1 LFAWCAINTALIPVL
16 LRFHEKDVREAEEEA
31 GGTEE

>member
-1 LFAWCAINTALIPVL
+1 VRDQYGIVSVL

-31 GGTEE
+31 GGTEK